1 MLIDCFTYFNEKE
14 LLERRIE
21 TLKDTVDLFLIADAD
36 RTHKGEP
43 KAFSALETIKELGLP
58 EEKIQVIHI
67 ELPSPEEAPDPWI
80 RERAQRDALAVA
92 MRMIEGDHIFFVSD
106 CDEIARPSTLLE
118 AAKVS
123 DENPTEFVRL
133 SMPFLM
139 NRADLQCHNAE
150 DKPMEWVA
158 GTLVRSQHVRDESTL
173 SQIRATP
180 GGIKVGDL
188 DGGWH
193 FSWMGDSSRIKTK
206 VSSFAH
212 CYDIIP
218 SAAAP
223 LFSEEMMQF
232 MDNYEAKE
240 GATDPLGRVDHRL
253 KKYSHELLP
262 EKLFKLERVK
272 RFLLPD
278 GE

>member
-14 LLERRIE
+14 LLELRIE

-150 DKPMEWVA
+150 DKPMEWIA

-173 SQIRATP
+173 SQIRADLRVLQDDSGDRSSGEVAEVAARLRQIEQETL
-180 GGIKVGDL
+180 GGGSGGPTADEMILDL
-188 DGGWH
+188 GV
-193 FSWMGDSSRIKTK
+193 RLE
-206 VSSFAH
+206 V
-212 CYDIIP
+212 
-218 SAAAP
+218 
-223 LFSEEMMQF
+223 LEE
-232 MDNYEAKE
+232 
-240 GATDPLGRVDHRL
+240 
-253 KKYSHELLP
+253 ELQHVVP
-262 EKLFKLERVK
+262 
-272 RFLLPD
+272 
-278 GE
+278 